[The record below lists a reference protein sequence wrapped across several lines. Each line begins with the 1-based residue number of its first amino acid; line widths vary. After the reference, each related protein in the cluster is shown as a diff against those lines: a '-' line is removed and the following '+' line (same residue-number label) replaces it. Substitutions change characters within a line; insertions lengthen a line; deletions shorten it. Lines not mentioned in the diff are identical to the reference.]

1 MEKTII
7 QSILW
12 LVTLGV
18 MITLWVT
25 REPSVVEYDINETVA
40 SFHQSIGQSELSDE
54 QREKEITRFTQTLDD
69 VVQQYAIDNHVVV
82 LVSPAVVSGAV
93 NVTQEIQ
100 QSLLQTLQ
108 AQNKANRAQV
118 SEVTAK

>member
-1 MEKTII
+1 MDKSIV
-7 QSILW
+7 QSMLW
-12 LVTLGV
+12 LVMLGV

-25 REPSVVEYDINETVA
+25 REPSIVEYDINETVA

-54 QREKEITRFTQTLDD
+54 QRKKEITRFTQTLDD
-69 VVQQYAIDNHVVV
+69 VVQQYAQDNHVVV

-93 NVTQEIQ
+93 NITKEIQ

-108 AQNKANRAQV
+108 AQNRAKRDQAR
-118 SEVTAK
+118 EVTPK

>member
-18 MITLWVT
+18 MLTLWVT

-108 AQNKANRAQV
+108 AQNKANRAQA
-118 SEVTAK
+118 SEVTPK

>member
-69 VVQQYAIDNHVVV
+69 VVQQYAIDNHVLV

>member
-1 MEKTII
+1 MDKSIV
-7 QSILW
+7 QSMLW
-12 LVTLGV
+12 LVMLGV

-25 REPSVVEYDINETVA
+25 REPSIVEYDINETVA

-54 QREKEITRFTQTLDD
+54 QRKKEITRFTQTLDD
-69 VVQQYAIDNHVVV
+69 VVQQYAQDNHVVV

-93 NVTQEIQ
+93 NITQEIQ

-108 AQNKANRAQV
+108 AQNRAKRDQAR
-118 SEVTAK
+118 EVTPK

>member
-69 VVQQYAIDNHVVV
+69 VVQQYAIDNHVLV

-108 AQNKANRAQV
+108 AQNKANRAQA
-118 SEVTAK
+118 SEVTPK

>member
-93 NVTQEIQ
+93 NITQEIQ

>member
-25 REPSVVEYDINETVA
+25 REPRVVEYDINETVA

-69 VVQQYAIDNHVVV
+69 VVREYALDNHVVV

-100 QSLLQTLQ
+100 QSLLHTLQ
-108 AQNKANRAQV
+108 AQNKANRAQA

>member
-1 MEKTII
+1 MEKNLI
-7 QSILW
+7 QAFLW
-12 LVTLGV
+12 LVTLSV

-69 VVQQYAIDNHVVV
+69 VVQQYAIDNHVLV

-108 AQNKANRAQV
+108 AQNKANRAQA